1 MGLQTALWLERVFST
16 QRLTQNGVSNQYEY
30 IYGDFHPKKS
40 HFSFQWADVRADWSV
55 HIVKADWNGWFVSVA
70 GEWSAGGPVT
80 LWPFTLQVRGAPAI
94 AIVGCLS
101 LAVELRAG
109 AGGDDLV
116 SFIRDSLC
124 HLTSARPTAV
134 NMGRAAREL
143 MEFTENESM
152 EKNTEPLR
160 DRWQPAGRSR
170 VYPGSED
177 LGMFEKCVSLKS
189 FVFIASKPDIPE
201 KIGLLCFAFFAMSVK

>member
-1 MGLQTALWLERVFST
+1 MFFHSSELILDLNGSVKIMKINLNRWFVRAERVRNKPPLNEKHWRVCGSDS
-16 QRLTQNGVSNQYEY
+16 GV
-30 IYGDFHPKKS
+30 
-40 HFSFQWADVRADWSV
+40 
-55 HIVKADWNGWFVSVA
+55 
-70 GEWSAGGPVT
+70 
-80 LWPFTLQVRGAPAI
+80 WPFTLQVRGAPAI

-152 EKNTEPLR
+152 EKNTEQLR
-160 DRWQPAGRSR
+160 DRWHWWTLTWNRSLT
-170 VYPGSED
+170 GT
-177 LGMFEKCVSLKS
+177 CW
-189 FVFIASKPDIPE
+189 DIWR
-201 KIGLLCFAFFAMSVK
+201 I

>member
-1 MGLQTALWLERVFST
+1 MGLFNPKNLIFHSSELMLE
-16 QRLTQNGVSNQYEY
+16 LTG
-30 IYGDFHPKKS
+30 
-40 HFSFQWADVRADWSV
+40 SV

-177 LGMFEKCVSLKS
+177 LGMFEKLYSLKEIC
-189 FVFIASKPDIPE
+189 FYSK
-201 KIGLLCFAFFAMSVK
+201 